1 MQKEGIVIKAVAG
14 VFDVFCEGEVLSAYA
29 AGRFRNEKL
38 KLLVGD
44 KVKLELAQ
52 NGDKNFICD
61 VLDRKNQIARPTVAN
76 VDTLLI
82 TLAVKKPN
90 PDLMLVDQ
98 LICWCRK
105 IDIEPVVC
113 VNKSDYSL
121 EDAIQIAEQYKKSNI
136 RVFITS
142 KEDAQSILT
151 LKQSLSEGITCFC
164 GQSAVGKSSLMNQL
178 LGRETF
184 EIGGLSKRTERGKN
198 TTRHCEL
205 VEFDKN
211 KFLADTPGFS
221 LLEMPM
227 LSPEE
232 FTSLYFE
239 YEPFAEDC
247 RFIGCAHVNEP
258 NCAVKQ
264 AIEENILSKERY
276 ERYKELFLQTTERW
290 KKRYD

>member
-1 MQKEGIVIKAVAG
+1 MQKEGIIIKAVAG
-14 VFDVFCEGEVLSAYA
+14 VFDVFCDGEVLSAYA

-44 KVKLELAQ
+44 RVTLELAQ
-52 NGDKNFICD
+52 NDDKNFICS
-61 VLDRKNQIARPTVAN
+61 VHKRKNQIARPTVAN

-82 TLAVKKPN
+82 TLAVKRPN
-90 PDLMLVDQ
+90 PDFMLVDQ

-113 VNKSDYSL
+113 INKSDYSPD
-121 EDAIQIAEQYKKSNI
+121 EATEIAKQFEKSNI
-136 RVFITS
+136 KVFITS
-142 KEDAQSILT
+142 KEDEQSVKVLR
-151 LKQSLSEGITCFC
+151 QNVSEGITCFC

-178 LGRETF
+178 LGKDVFET
-184 EIGGLSKRTERGKN
+184 GTLSKRTERGKN

-205 VEFDKN
+205 VKFDEN

-221 LLEMPM
+221 LLEMPL

-232 FTSLYFE
+232 LTELYFE
-239 YEPFAEDC
+239 YTPFAPKC
-247 RFIGCAHVNEP
+247 RFKGCAHVNEP
-258 NCAVKQ
+258 ECAVKQ
-264 AIEENILSKERY
+264 AVEAGVLSGERH

>member
-1 MQKEGIVIKAVAG
+1 MQAEGIVIKAVAG
-14 VFDVFCEGEVLSAYA
+14 VFDVFCNGEVLQAFA
-29 AGRFRNEKL
+29 AGRFRNEKIR
-38 KLLVGD
+38 LLVGD
-44 KVKLELAQ
+44 RVVLELAP
-52 NGDKNFICD
+52 NDDKNFISE
-61 VLDRKNQIARPTVAN
+61 VMLRKNQIARPTVAN

-113 VNKSDYSL
+113 INKSDYSL
-121 EDAIQIAEQYKKSNI
+121 DDALFLAEQYKKSGI

-142 KEDAQSILT
+142 KEDKASVDILREN
-151 LKQSLSEGITCFC
+151 LREGITCFC

-178 LGRETF
+178 LGKQAFET
-184 EIGGLSKRTERGKN
+184 GGLSKRTERGKN

-205 VEFDKN
+205 VAFDKN

-221 LLEMPM
+221 LLEMPL
-227 LSPEE
+227 LSPQELTE
-232 FTSLYFE
+232 LYFE
-239 YEPFAEDC
+239 YTPYADKC
-247 RFIGCAHVNEP
+247 RFNGCAHINEP
-258 NCAVKQ
+258 ECAVKE
-264 AIEENILSKERY
+264 AIKNGTLSIERH
-276 ERYKELFLQTTERW
+276 ERYKEIFLQTTERW

>member
-258 NCAVKQ
+258 DCAVKQ